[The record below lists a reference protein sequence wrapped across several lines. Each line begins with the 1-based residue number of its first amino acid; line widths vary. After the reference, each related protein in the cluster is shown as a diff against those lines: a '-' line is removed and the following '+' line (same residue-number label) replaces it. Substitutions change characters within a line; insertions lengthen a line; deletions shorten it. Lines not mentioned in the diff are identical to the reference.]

1 MWRFLTRALLTSLL
15 VCVAIMWIVAM
26 LSCSTHGRGENVAEH
41 QSAFDGRIPLDA
53 PDASIDALAFSGLP
67 REVPVLLFH
76 EICPTDTCVPSD
88 TYGMSRVEFRRTLQM
103 LKAAGYSFASTSD
116 YVRYVRSDWAG
127 LPDKMILLTFDD
139 GRLDAYVG
147 ADDSLAAEGAQAT
160 MFVITD
166 FVNNP
171 SFLSWSELSTMQA
184 SGHWDLQLHA
194 NKTHV
199 LVDGLKPLCNR
210 LGTETYDEWK
220 ARAEGDIWSG
230 LTLMHANVS
239 GYNQKLFAVPYGDY
253 GQISTND
260 PAIPVEL
267 HWFLSQRFAAWFVQP
282 PVVDYSLTNSSS
294 AWTVKPRHTVLY
306 GTTAETIYAWLS
318 TRALS
323 RAKTPTL

>member
-1 MWRFLTRALLTSLL
+1 MWQRVLVLALLVL
-15 VCVAIMWIVAM
+15 
-26 LSCSTHGRGENVAEH
+26 LSCTSASPEGESTAE
-41 QSAFDGRIPLDA
+41 QRSAFEGRVPLPA
-53 PDASIDALAFSGLP
+53 PDTTGTIDPSSFPPLP

-76 EICPTDTCVPSD
+76 EICPTDTCVPND

-116 YVRYVRSDWAG
+116 YVRYVRGDWAG
-127 LPDKMILLTFDD
+127 LPEKAVLLTFDD
-139 GRLDAYVG
+139 GRLDAYIG
-147 ADDSLAAEGAQAT
+147 ADGSLAAEGAQAT

-166 FVNNP
+166 LVTNP
-171 SFLSWSELSTMQA
+171 SFLSWSELAAMQT
-184 SGHWDLQLHA
+184 SGRWDLQLHA
-194 NKTHV
+194 DKTHV
-199 LVDGLKPLCNR
+199 VTGGLKALCNR

-230 LTLMHANVS
+230 LTLMHANVP

-260 PAIPVEL
+260 PLIPIEL
-267 HWFLSQRFAAWFVQP
+267 KAFLSQRFAAWFVQP
-282 PVVDYSLTNSSS
+282 AVVDYSLTNSSA
-294 AWTVKPRHTVLY
+294 AWTVKPRYTVLY